1 MSSPDVRLWLP
12 ASVVFCET
20 ISTCVGQVGQ
30 NSHPGPRGHGVVIA
44 RKTQQTFL
52 DEWVRLSGNL
62 SSCRNSGWV
71 GLEGKS
77 PSRGFLHSGV
87 TLPPLAAT
95 FFSLRQVLRLGLR
108 IADSF
113 GQHLAQLG
121 LRLRSLARE
130 GFLPLGHVLYMGM
143 AGGEL
148 NPHRTTAL
156 FLFGLRGFPS

>member
-1 MSSPDVRLWLP
+1 MGPPEWHSVR
-12 ASVVFCET
+12 
-20 ISTCVGQVGQ
+20 VG
-30 NSHPGPRGHGVVIA
+30 
-44 RKTQQTFL
+44 T
-52 DEWVRLSGNL
+52 
-62 SSCRNSGWV
+62 WV

-77 PSRGFLHSGV
+77 PSRGALHSGV
-87 TLPPLAAT
+87 PPLAAI
-95 FFSLRQVLRLGLR
+95 FFSLRQVLRLRLR

-130 GFLPLGHVLYMGM
+130 GFLPLGHVLHMGM
-143 AGGEL
+143 AGGQL